1 MVLRLC
7 SIEHNRKNFLFAK
20 TPRGAQAS
28 AIVYSIVETAK
39 ENGLNPRAYLQYLFA
54 QLPNRD
60 RKDPAIWD
68 DLLPWSPALPP
79 SSQPRDVDPRA
90 LGCAAY
96 YLLRPDGAR
105 RRRQTPA

>member
-1 MVLRLC
+1 M
-7 SIEHNRKNFLFAK
+7 FAK

-68 DLLPWSPALPP
+68 DLLPWSPALP
-79 SSQPRDVDPRA
+79 VA
-90 LGCAAY
+90 LK
-96 YLLRPDGAR
+96 
-105 RRRQTPA
+105 TPVAQKV